1 MKTHLRDKH
10 LMLQPLKVVTLN
22 AMPEK
27 FLFVRQEILIESV
40 MAVMVETIKG
50 VKTAAANLKQIYQE
64 WEWTF

>member
-1 MKTHLRDKH
+1 
-10 LMLQPLKVVTLN
+10 
-22 AMPEK
+22 MPEK